1 MSITQERDTTVIGQR
16 LLRREDPAL
25 LTGEAKYTND
35 LAIPGALHLA
45 VLRSPY
51 AHARIKSIDVSDAAA
66 MPGVVAVYTGKDL
79 HPLWAAPM
87 PCAWPVTTDMKNPAH
102 FPLAL
107 DKACYVG
114 DGVAAVLASSDAA
127 ARDALDAI
135 DVVYDPLPAVTDL
148 EQALSDKTIIHDSLG
163 TNKSYTWPL
172 KVESKEGAV
181 DEAFKNAAFTVK
193 ERYVQQRLLPMAME
207 PRAVAAVPQPFG
219 GDITLYSATQV
230 PHILKVMTAITL
242 GIPEHQ
248 VRVVAPAVGG
258 GFGSKLNVYAEELL
272 CVALA
277 RKHGAPVRWV
287 EERTEN
293 AQATIHGR
301 GQIQHVELAADKN
314 GKLTAIRVRLIGDM
328 GAYLQLVTP
337 GVPILGAFLYAGV
350 YDLPQAYDFSCTSVF
365 TNMTPTD
372 AYRGAGRPEATYAIE
387 VAMDA
392 LARKMKIDPFE
403 LRKRN
408 YIKKE
413 QFFDANGVQSGYT
426 AFHGL
431 NYDSGDHLGTAE
443 KAAKIAD
450 YDGVRKQ
457 QAKQNVAGATK
468 RLGIGMTSYFEM
480 CGLAPSRVLASLN
493 YGAGGWESA
502 TVRVLPTSKVQVVT
516 GTSPHGQGHETSW
529 AMIAAEKLGVAP
541 EDVDVL
547 HSDTAIAPLGLD
559 TYGSRSLAV
568 GGVAIAGACDK
579 VIDKARSIAAHQ
591 LECAAEDLDFA
602 KGVFSVKGSPD
613 KAVPLAAIAF
623 AAFTAHNLPDGVEPN
638 LEAQYTHDPK
648 NFSWPFGTHMCVVE
662 IDTETGKVDVLKYV
676 AVDDCGNQINPLI
689 VEGQV
694 HGGVV
699 QGLAQAL
706 FEEAVYD
713 KDGNLKT
720 TNLAEYLVPAACD
733 VPPITTDFTVTPS
746 TTNQLGVKGIG
757 EAGTIGAAPTVMNAV
772 LDALSGLGITHL
784 DMPASPNNVW
794 NAINNARG
802 GKQ

>member
-1 MSITQERDTTVIGQR
+1 MSITQERETTVIGQR

-35 LAIPGALHLA
+35 LVIPGALHLA

-51 AHARIKSIDVSDAAA
+51 AHARIKSIDVSDAAS
-66 MPGVVAVYTGKDL
+66 MPGVVAVYTGRDL
-79 HPLWAAPM
+79 HPVWAAPM

-102 FPLAL
+102 FPLAI

-114 DGVAAVLASSDAA
+114 DGVAAVLATSESAS
-127 ARDALDAI
+127 RDALDAI
-135 DVVYDPLPAVTDL
+135 DVVYEPLRAVIDL
-148 EQALSDKTIIHDSLG
+148 EDALSDKTIIHESIG

-172 KVESKEGAV
+172 KVEAKEGAI
-181 DEAFKNAAFTVK
+181 DEAFKNAAFTVS

-293 AQATIHGR
+293 TQATIHGR
-301 GQIQHVELAADKN
+301 GQIQHIELAADKN

-350 YDLPQAYDFSCTSVF
+350 YDLPQAYDFACTSVF

-408 YIKKE
+408 YIKRE
-413 QFFDANGVQSGYT
+413 QFFDAKGVQVGYT

-431 NYDSGDHLGTAE
+431 NYDSGDHLTAAQ

-457 QAKQNVAGATK
+457 QAKQNVAGAAK
-468 RLGIGMTSYFEM
+468 RIGIGMTSYFEM

-547 HSDTAIAPLGLD
+547 HSDTAVAPLGLD

-591 LECAAEDLDFA
+591 LECAAEDLDFV

-662 IDTETGKVDVLKYV
+662 VDTETGKVDVLKYV

-706 FEEAVYD
+706 YEEAVYD
-713 KDGNLKT
+713 SDGNLKT
-720 TNLAEYLVPAACD
+720 SNLAEYLVPAACD

-772 LDALSGLGITHL
+772 IDALSGLGITHL

-794 NAINNARG
+794 NAINKARG

>member
-1 MSITQERDTTVIGQR
+1 
-16 LLRREDPAL
+16 
-25 LTGEAKYTND
+25 
-35 LAIPGALHLA
+35 
-45 VLRSPY
+45 
-51 AHARIKSIDVSDAAA
+51 
-66 MPGVVAVYTGKDL
+66 
-79 HPLWAAPM
+79 
-87 PCAWPVTTDMKNPAH
+87 
-102 FPLAL
+102 
-107 DKACYVG
+107 
-114 DGVAAVLASSDAA
+114 
-127 ARDALDAI
+127 
-135 DVVYDPLPAVTDL
+135 
-148 EQALSDKTIIHDSLG
+148 
-163 TNKSYTWPL
+163 
-172 KVESKEGAV
+172 
-181 DEAFKNAAFTVK
+181 
-193 ERYVQQRLLPMAME
+193 LLPMAME

-293 AQATIHGR
+293 TQATIHGR
-301 GQIQHVELAADKN
+301 GQIQHIELAADKN

-350 YDLPQAYDFSCTSVF
+350 YDLPQAYDFACTSVF

-392 LARKMKIDPFE
+392 LARKMNIDPFE

-413 QFFDANGVQSGYT
+413 QFFDAKGVQVGYT

-431 NYDSGDHLGTAE
+431 NYDSGDHLMAAE

-450 YDGVRKQ
+450 YAGVRKQ
-457 QAKQNVAGATK
+457 QAKQNAAGATK
-468 RLGIGMTSYFEM
+468 RIGIGMTSYFEM

-591 LECAAEDLDFA
+591 LECAAEDLEFA

-662 IDTETGKVDVLKYV
+662 VDTETGKVDVLKYV

-713 KDGNLKT
+713 SDGNLKT
-720 TNLAEYLVPAACD
+720 SNLAEYLVPAACD

-772 LDALSGLGITHL
+772 IDALSGLGITQL

-794 NAINNARG
+794 NAINKARG